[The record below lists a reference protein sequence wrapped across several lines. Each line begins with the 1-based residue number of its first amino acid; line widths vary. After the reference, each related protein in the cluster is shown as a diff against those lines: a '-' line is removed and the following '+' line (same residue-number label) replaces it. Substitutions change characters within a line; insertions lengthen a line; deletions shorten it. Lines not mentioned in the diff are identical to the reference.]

1 MADSI
6 NTQKRNAQYKG
17 PVDSSEYNQRIEEN
31 YKDLLYLYN
40 KSNILDQKLS
50 EAFQRVL
57 KDQAYLVS
65 AVDDLVDRV
74 EALENETNTLS
85 IYSFSQLDYVNFVGT
100 SFSISSTNLLS
111 LDPYY
116 NVITLP
122 KVSGSSNSKL
132 KFHTSGASSS
142 QVVPDFFKTFIQN
155 NYAGV
160 DTAGAI
166 VNTTATFNAI
176 IDNPDKIW
184 KRNIITQS
192 TSPSGA
198 QMMFYVKIPSEF
210 TGSTKTN
217 CIKFNPFPV
226 YSVDISS
233 IEYTTKLNP
242 TLTESD
248 SWLPLNSSALYNGV
262 STAVGKV
269 PPGGWLVAGSDTIY
283 NSGPLSFHFP
293 DKEITAIR
301 IKMVQRSYMQEEGNY
316 VYTYGLSDLDV
327 RYDKFLPSGK
337 TIIKF
342 TPPDGSLI
350 NNIISVDPVI
360 YNVPLSQM
368 SNAFSYRV
376 IYDDGAGN
384 YSTTNRGAS
393 SSVWIEVT
401 LNLLEDKT
409 APVLSDLRIQYD

>member
-6 NTQKRNAQYKG
+6 NTQKRDAQYRG
-17 PVDSSEYNQRIEEN
+17 PVDSSEYNIRIEEN
-31 YKDLLYLYN
+31 YRDLLYLYN

-50 EAFQRVL
+50 QAFERVL
-57 KDQAYLVS
+57 KDQAYLVNT
-65 AVDDLVDRV
+65 VDDLTDRV

-100 SFSISSTNLLS
+100 SFAVSTTDLLS

-132 KFHTSGASSS
+132 KFHTSGASST
-142 QVVPDFFKTFIQN
+142 QVVPDFFKTYIQN

-160 DTAGAI
+160 DIAGAV
-166 VNTTATFNAI
+166 VNTTPTFHAVMDDPN
-176 IDNPDKIW
+176 KVW

-192 TSPSGA
+192 TSVSGA

-217 CIKFNPFPV
+217 CIKLNPFPV

-233 IEYTTKLNP
+233 IEYTTTANP

-248 SWLPLNSSALYNGV
+248 SWIPLNSSALYNGV
-262 STAVGKV
+262 STAIGKV
-269 PPGGWLVAGSDTIY
+269 PPGGWLITGSDTIY
-283 NSGPLSFHFP
+283 NSGPLCFYFP
-293 DKEITAIR
+293 DKEVTAIR
-301 IKMVQRSYMQEEGNY
+301 VKMVQRSYMQEEGNY

-350 NNIISVDPVI
+350 NNVISVDPVI

-376 IYDDGAGN
+376 IYDDAGN
-384 YSTTNRGAS
+384 YSLTNPGAS
-393 SSVWIEVT
+393 SNVWIEVT
-401 LNLLEDKT
+401 LNMLEDKT

>member
-6 NTQKRNAQYKG
+6 NTQKRDAQYRG
-17 PVDSSEYNQRIEEN
+17 PVDSSEYNTRIEEN
-31 YKDLLYLYN
+31 YRDLLYLYN

-50 EAFQRVL
+50 QAFERVL
-57 KDQAYLVS
+57 KDQAYLVN

-85 IYSFSQLDYVNFVGT
+85 IYSFSQLDYINFVGT
-100 SFSISSTNLLS
+100 SFAVSTTDLLS

-132 KFHTSGASSS
+132 KFHTSGVSST
-142 QVVPDFFKTFIQN
+142 QVVPDFFKTYIQN

-160 DTAGAI
+160 DIAGAV
-166 VNTTATFNAI
+166 VNTTPTFHAVMDDSN
-176 IDNPDKIW
+176 KVW

-192 TSPSGA
+192 TSVSGA

-217 CIKFNPFPV
+217 CIKLNPFPV
-226 YSVDISS
+226 YSVDIST
-233 IEYTTKLNP
+233 IEYTTTPNP

-248 SWLPLNSSALYNGV
+248 SWIPLNSSALYNGV
-262 STAVGKV
+262 TTAIGKV
-269 PPGGWLVAGSDTIY
+269 PPGGWLTTGSDTIY
-283 NSGPLSFHFP
+283 NSGPLCFYFP
-293 DKEITAIR
+293 DKEVTAIR

-350 NNIISVDPVI
+350 NNVTSVDPVI

-376 IYDDGAGN
+376 IYDDAGN
-384 YSTTNRGAS
+384 YSLTNPGAS
-393 SSVWIEVT
+393 TNVWIEVT
-401 LNLLEDKT
+401 LNMLEDKT